1 MRPHSG
7 RRATARPEPRSY
19 WVDAAGNPCLPT
31 ETERAL
37 RIEVV
42 AVLNDGSVIEET
54 WVPSRLVEPLPEYGC
69 GYGYFYVAPPF
80 GDWHMVPTDRDKAS
94 LWARCVRPGEGDRKS
109 MAA

>member
-7 RRATARPEPRSY
+7 GRSTARSEPRSY

-37 RIEVV
+37 RIEVI

-54 WVPSRLVEPLPEYGC
+54 WVPSQLVEPLL

-80 GDWHMVPTDRDKAS
+80 GDWHMVPTDRDQAS
-94 LWARCVRPGEGDRKS
+94 LWVRCLCPGEGDRKS

>member
-7 RRATARPEPRSY
+7 GRATARSEPRSY

-37 RIEVV
+37 RIEVI

-54 WVPSRLVEPLPEYGC
+54 WVPSRLV
-69 GYGYFYVAPPF
+69 APPF
-80 GDWHMVPTDRDKAS
+80 ADWHMVPTDRDKAS